1 MILVIVKLTWMQV
14 RAAED
19 MSALIRQLQEM
30 WLMGQLNTIGDSKVQ
45 QQTDE
50 NAKVVAGLLKQ
61 LTDKQ
66 SQSTAESRL

>member
-1 MILVIVKLTWMQV
+1 
-14 RAAED
+14 

-30 WLMGQLNTIGDSKVQ
+30 WLMGQLNTVGDNSLQ

-61 LTDKQ
+61 VTQKQDPSPTD
-66 SQSTAESRL
+66 ARL